1 MEALSAGVERLP
13 TPGDDSSRSYC
24 EVVRG
29 GAQDDASKRRRKL
42 LHQAANGGFVVP
54 PQLSKT
60 ARKQTDTKLFGHVS
74 KGNMAKLKSQHLG
87 TRDTRAA
94 LHGLPFVR
102 ENKDLASLQGA
113 ELKKTTAQLFTGAGK
128 TFSAGFGL
136 GVLANTPAN
145 EVEPQSRA
153 NFGINTGG
161 HLIIQNTTGTSNT
174 YAPDPRQLLEE
185 NQRLTAEIVKLRTLE
200 RKDDISIYCAALG
213 LPKQELRHAVGQ

>member
-74 KGNMAKLKSQHLG
+74 KGNMAKLKSHPSPHSFRVG
-87 TRDTRAA
+87 DHR
-94 LHGLPFVR
+94 
-102 ENKDLASLQGA
+102 
-113 ELKKTTAQLFTGAGK
+113 
-128 TFSAGFGL
+128 
-136 GVLANTPAN
+136 
-145 EVEPQSRA
+145 SR
-153 NFGINTGG
+153 
-161 HLIIQNTTGTSNT
+161 
-174 YAPDPRQLLEE
+174 
-185 NQRLTAEIVKLRTLE
+185 
-200 RKDDISIYCAALG
+200 
-213 LPKQELRHAVGQ
+213 